1 MSSKPSLSLLEQE
14 DWSEEAP
21 SLLLE
26 QLNTS
31 KSDDATEAM
40 FGMTVGNRHID
51 DVLADCVGADASKIQ
66 VPSPAIFNTANL

>member
-31 KSDDATEAM
+31 KSDENTAVM
-40 FGMTVGNRHID
+40 FGMTVGGRHID
-51 DVLADCVGADASKIQ
+51 DVLADCVGTDASKIQ
-66 VPSPAIFNTANL
+66 VPSFAMFTTTNL